1 MPLLAPVMTT
11 VFGVDITRDYTDG
24 LAPALESSFLLDPE
38 QTARQK
44 RRRERQFHVVQVP
57 GLRLLG
63 FGIITLLVSLHET
76 LAPQGDRRLPI
87 AIGAWLLAYGAAS
100 WAALYF
106 FYDRVQRPNLGVAF
120 LAIDVFAFAWVIYM
134 TGADQSWLLLLL
146 LIRVADQANT
156 SFRRAIGFG
165 LLSIATYILLVLY
178 VAFVDRRPVSWP
190 AEFFKV
196 VLLYAGNLYIALT
209 ARTAERLRERTVG
222 AIRLARD
229 LVGEL
234 QTQSRELDEARR
246 QAEESSRTKSEFLA
260 NMSHEIRTPMNGI
273 LGVTALL
280 LDSEVTREQRES
292 LRLVQT
298 SADALLRV
306 INDILDLSKI
316 EAGRLPIEPLG
327 FALRGQV
334 DRCVKTLAFR
344 AHEKGLSLM
353 AAVAPDVPDDV
364 VGDWLRLQQIL
375 INLIGNALKFT
386 ERGEVALRV
395 GVDERSS
402 ADAVVHFAVSDTG
415 IGIPPE
421 RQASIFDAFTQADGS
436 TTRSYGGTGLGLTIS
451 RRLVEMMGGSM
462 WVDSEPGRGST
473 FHFTVRLGLR
483 ADRAD
488 QAAPA
493 ASPREPRT
501 PNLEPRILHPEP
513 RTPDPD
519 PLRIL
524 LAEDNVV
531 NQFLAL
537 KLLSKQ
543 GHAVEA
549 VTSGQ
554 AALDAVARAPF
565 DLVLMD
571 VQMPE
576 MDGFDATARIR
587 EGERLT
593 GSHLPIIALTANAMV
608 GDRERC
614 LAAGMDGYVSKP
626 IDIRELTGE
635 IARVRGALKPA

>member
-1 MPLLAPVMTT
+1 M
-11 VFGVDITRDYTDG
+11 
-24 LAPALESSFLLDPE
+24 LESSFLLDPAE
-38 QTARQK
+38 TGREK
-44 RRRERQFHVVQVP
+44 RRRERHFHVVEVP
-57 GLRLLG
+57 QLRLLG
-63 FGIITLLVSLHET
+63 FGFITLLATLHEW
-76 LAPQGDRRLPI
+76 LAPQPDWRLPI
-87 AIGAWLLAYGAAS
+87 EVAGGLLLYGLGS

-106 FYDRVQRPNLGVAF
+106 FYDRFERPNPGVVF
-120 LAIDVFAFAWVIYM
+120 LAVDIFAFAWVIYM
-134 TGADQSWLLLLL
+134 TGADQSWLVLLL

-156 SFRRAIGFG
+156 TFRRALAFG
-165 LLSIATYILLVLY
+165 ILSIAAYALVLLY
-178 VAFVDRRPVSWP
+178 VAFVERRAVSWP
-190 AEFFKV
+190 TEAFKM
-196 VLLYAGNLYIALT
+196 VLLYAGNFYVALT
-209 ARTAERLRERTVG
+209 ARTAERLRARMVG

-229 LVGEL
+229 LVGQL
-234 QTQSRELDEARR
+234 KTQSRELDEARR
-246 QAEESSRTKSEFLA
+246 QAEESNRTKSEFLA

-280 LDSEVTREQRES
+280 LDSDLSREHRES

-316 EAGRLPIEPLG
+316 EAGRLTIEPLA
-327 FALRGQV
+327 FALRAQV
-334 DRCVKTLAFR
+334 DRCIKTLAFR

-353 AAVAPDVPDDV
+353 ASVAPDVPDDL

-386 ERGEVALRV
+386 ERGEVALV
-395 GVDERSS
+395 VTVDERTD

-421 RQASIFDAFTQADGS
+421 RQARIFDAFTQADGS

-451 RRLVEMMGGSM
+451 RRLVDMMGGSM
-462 WVDSEPGRGST
+462 RVDSEPGRGST
-473 FHFTVRLGLR
+473 FHVTVRL
-483 ADRAD
+483 AIV
-488 QAAPA
+488 AAKAVNPA
-493 ASPREPRT
+493 EPDT
-501 PNLEPRILHPEP
+501 KNLEPDRKNLEP
-513 RTPDPD
+513 DRKNLEPGTWNLE

-524 LAEDNVV
+524 LAEDNTV
-531 NQFLAL
+531 NQYLAL

-543 GHAVEA
+543 GHSVEA

-554 AALDAVARAPF
+554 AVLDAIVRAPY

-571 VQMPE
+571 VQMPG
-576 MDGFDATARIR
+576 MDGFAATASIR
-587 EGERLT
+587 ARERRT
-593 GSHLPIIALTANAMV
+593 GGHLPIIALTANAMV
-608 GDRERC
+608 GDKERC